1 MKINIFVGLLKYIIT
16 ILSVSIICFGE
27 QIYISETVIVED
39 FVGSGFV
46 GDVDGAGIQTMLT
59 PTEEGCYSLIK
70 DGNGNFLFLNG
81 YRDDKYIKKID
92 KNGILTRI
100 SPAKDI
106 KLITADGKGNI
117 YLLSDSKQ
125 QVFMTKDF
133 ANYKIQNIDPKITTG
148 YTKGISVDSDGNIY
162 LSNAWDRKIYKINMN
177 GVLNVFAG
185 SGNNGDT
192 DGIGIFS
199 SFNSP
204 TQILI
209 DFNNDLLIN
218 DLNVRKIDSFRSVK
232 TITENTFNELDG
244 IRGKSN
250 PRSILAMAADSLGNI
265 IISSGNSIRIVDKT
279 GAIKTIAGSYYSKGY
294 KNGKGKESR
303 FENIVDIV
311 LVDNVIYASE
321 LNSPRIRKITI
332 GQNSIKKPVDNI
344 SIKLSAGITINGT
357 VGKKYS
363 IESSSN
369 GGKQWIGL
377 TELDLTKSPYT
388 WYDENSVGTNNL
400 YRVFESP

>member
-1 MKINIFVGLLKYIIT
+1 MKTNIFVSLTKYIIT

-70 DGNGNFLFLNG
+70 DEYGNFLFLNG
-81 YRDDKYIKKID
+81 YRDNKYIKKID
-92 KNGILTRI
+92 KNGIITRV
-100 SPAKDI
+100 SSAKDI

-125 QVFMTKDF
+125 QVLITRDF
-133 ANYKIQNIDPKITTG
+133 VNYKIQNIEPKLTAE
-148 YTKGISVDSDGNIY
+148 YTRGISVDSSGNIY
-162 LSNAWDRKIYKINMN
+162 LSNAWDRKIYQININ
-177 GVLNVFAG
+177 GVQNVFAG
-185 SGNNGDT
+185 SGNSGNT

-199 SFNSP
+199 SFYLP

-209 DFNNDLLIN
+209 DFNNDLVVN
-218 DLNVRKIDSFRSVK
+218 DLSVRKIDPVRSVK

-250 PRSILAMAADSLGNI
+250 PRSILAMAADSFGNI
-265 IISSGNSIRIVDKT
+265 IISSGNSIRIIDKT
-279 GAIKTIAGSYYSKGY
+279 GGIKTIAGSYNSKGY
-294 KNGKGKESR
+294 KNGQGKESR

-311 LVDNVIYASE
+311 SIGNTIYVAES
-321 LNSPRIRKITI
+321 LFPRIRKITI
-332 GQNSIKKPVDNI
+332 GEGSSRKPFDKI
-344 SIKLSAGITINGT
+344 DIKLSAGITINGT

-369 GGKQWIGL
+369 GGKQWTGL
-377 TELDLTKSPYT
+377 TELELSKTPFT

-400 YRVFESP
+400 YRVFETP